1 VANKPSGRPRHTYL
15 SPPEAVALRYV
26 AEGKQDKDI
35 AKILGKEP
43 QTVKEQVQS
52 ACRKLG
58 AETRA
63 HAVALWLKGQI

>member
-1 VANKPSGRPRHTYL
+1 MARPRHTYL
-15 SPPEAVALRYV
+15 SPPETLALKLV

-35 AKILGKEP
+35 ARMTGKEW
-43 QTVKEQVQS
+43 QTIRQQVQS
-52 ACRKLG
+52 ACKKLG